1 MRIPSDNQI
10 VVQVP
15 RSGLLEAL
23 GLKQGQTFTAQVTGQ
38 APGGATQLQVG
49 NQQITLVLPNPPQL
63 GQFLEFQIKTAGAS
77 PELILLGEA
86 AKAAQPAQ
94 GAPANQPQNQLQAQL
109 QTSSTALSAQS
120 SAGQPTQ
127 AQPQQAAHPAA
138 PQPTAPAPSGNAPS
152 GGAPTPITNAP
163 VSQSSLSITLPA
175 ATSASLNL
183 QPGQL
188 VTAQVVNPAPNGQWQ
203 ITIGNQQFL
212 APPLPGNPPAGTIL
226 QFQVQTAGAEP
237 RLVLVEQGQSGGPPK
252 PVINVPSAPSNA
264 GAPAHPTS
272 PSSPPPVGAPITA
285 ASVQQTIM
293 QTASTSVVRQDSV
306 GTLLASLAGLQGKSV
321 ELPNPVVA
329 AARQLFVGQVV
340 LGDGAPQAEFL
351 RDAVGKSGVFFETM
365 MAQAQPGAA
374 PQGDMKSMLLLLRSV
389 LGNWLVGEEQLPP
402 PDRRPPPPVRGGT
415 PRSPAQNQPGLP
427 DGASP
432 REVGRHLLAQ
442 TDSALSRV
450 RLFQLASL
458 PDAAGRANPAGT
470 PQEWNFELP
479 FMLGSEMSMA
489 QFQISRDADPDGGAG
504 ERGWQMVFSVNFSRV
519 GEVGAKVSF
528 RGRKTGVMMWAE
540 NEETAAVLEEML
552 PELVMGLQVRG
563 LEPGSVRV
571 RHGAPEAK
579 PPRSGK
585 FVDSMS

>member
-10 VVQVP
+10 VVQAP
-15 RSGLLEAL
+15 RSGALEAL

-63 GQFLEFQIKTAGAS
+63 GQFLEFQVKTAGTN

-86 AKAAQPAQ
+86 AKAAQATQ
-94 GAPANQPQNQLQAQL
+94 GAPANQPQNHLQAQL
-109 QTSSTALSAQS
+109 QTSSATLSAQS
-120 SAGQPTQ
+120 GAGQQTQ

-138 PQPTAPAPSGNAPS
+138 PLPATPAPSGNATVPL
-152 GGAPTPITNAP
+152 TNAP
-163 VSQSSLSITLPA
+163 ASQSSLSITLPA

-188 VTAQVVNPAPNGQWQ
+188 VTAQVANPAPNGQWQ
-203 ITIGNQQFL
+203 ITIGNQQFS

-226 QFQVQTAGAEP
+226 QFQVQSAGAEP
-237 RLVLVEQGQSGGPPK
+237 RLILVGQGQSGGPPK
-252 PVINVPSAPSNA
+252 PVISVPSAPSTA
-264 GAPAHPTS
+264 GAPAHSTS
-272 PSSPPPVGAPITA
+272 PSSPPPIGAPITS
-285 ASVQQTIM
+285 ASMQQTIM

-306 GTLLASLAGLQGKSV
+306 GTLLANLASLPGKSV
-321 ELPNPVVA
+321 ELPTSVVA

-340 LGDGAPQAEFL
+340 LGDSAPQAEFL

-374 PQGDMKSMLLLLRSV
+374 PQGDMKAMLLLLRSV

-402 PDRRPPPPVRGGT
+402 PSRRPSPPIRGGT
-415 PRSPAQNQPGLP
+415 PRSPSQNQPGLP
-427 DGASP
+427 EGANP
-432 REVGRHLLAQ
+432 REIGRHLLAQ
-442 TDSALSRV
+442 TDSALSRI

-458 PDAAGRANPAGT
+458 PDAAGRANPASA

-479 FMLGSEMSMA
+479 FMLGTEMSVA
-489 QFQISRDADPDGGAG
+489 QFQISRDADPDGDAD
-504 ERGWQMVFSVNFSRV
+504 ERGWQMVFSVNFSRI

-540 NEETAAVLEEML
+540 NEETTAVLEEML

-571 RHGAPEAK
+571 RHGAPEAR
-579 PPRSGK
+579 PSRSGE